1 MSGPATNVSMN
12 DVSVSASQQPPQGY
26 AQPPQQQQQS
36 AYNTAQQ
43 FSSPQAQT
51 AFNAAVVKTQAAAQ
65 EYSAGVQE
73 FGKQELVVG
82 SCDVAGRAQQAVS
95 PFGTP
100 QQPPQR
106 NFNASE
112 PNVFGAVTSNAQA
125 SSSGGDGGA
134 VVASAQQSAAPYGI
148 QALPVASSFSGAESS
163 TSPRFSQFAPV
174 LRDDASSYPGGVSQS
189 SNPVEVSVSYPNSS
203 HMHHHHG
210 GAAFNAAASV
220 EFRPATSME
229 LPDPDT
235 ISEFRPSSSAMA
247 AFSHTVPFSNDAY
260 GHSSVMAPT
269 SSMVETSLSSS
280 LSAAHNVASMYGAAA
295 HARSDNSMYNTASG
309 ALGASAVSTS
319 GFPSHSDMDYSSE
332 RGGHEMVTMELPSL
346 DGLPRS
352 SGGLAPELSY
362 SVNTSAT
369 AAHGV
374 KSPTNRPRQSNVCEV
389 SSKCL
394 VIVMFKF
401 CKRSHDR
408 SVSTAVSDLFRN

>member
-43 FSSPQAQT
+43 FNSPQAQT
-51 AFNAAVVKTQAAAQ
+51 AFNAAVVKTQAAQ

-82 SCDVAGRAQQAVS
+82 SDVAGRAQQAVS

-106 NFNASE
+106 NFNASD

-134 VVASAQQSAAPYGI
+134 VAASAQQSAPYGI

-362 SVNTSAT
+362 SVNTSA
-369 AAHGV
+369 AHGV

-389 SSKCL
+389 GSKCL
-394 VIVMFKF
+394 MVKF
-401 CKRSHDR
+401 CDR
-408 SVSTAVSDLFRN
+408 SVSTAVSDLFGN